1 VPSVAVFDLD
11 EVLLRGDAVPLLLRG
26 ALRRGPARVLPLL
39 AAAPLLALGA
49 VAGPTRPLAARLLAV
64 LAAGTDDD
72 AVTDAYREALARRP
86 EAAVADALA
95 CVRAHRAAGDR
106 VVVATA
112 AEVTLARG
120 FLAAL
125 GLGDLDVVA
134 STGWPHP
141 RRVHGG
147 AEVLSPANLSR

>member
-1 VPSVAVFDLD
+1 
-11 EVLLRGDAVPLLLRG
+11 
-26 ALRRGPARVLPLL
+26 
-39 AAAPLLALGA
+39 
-49 VAGPTRPLAARLLAV
+49 
-64 LAAGTDDD
+64 
-72 AVTDAYREALARRP
+72 
-86 EAAVADALA
+86 
-95 CVRAHRAAGDR
+95 

-134 STGWPHP
+134 STGWPP
-141 RRVHGG
+141 RRVHGETKVRALVDRGCPPPWTAVYTDSAADLPLLAGTPHPVLVDPGRRLRASGGAGARPRGRRAPVEVSG

>member
-1 VPSVAVFDLD
+1 
-11 EVLLRGDAVPLLLRG
+11 
-26 ALRRGPARVLPLL
+26 
-39 AAAPLLALGA
+39 
-49 VAGPTRPLAARLLAV
+49 
-64 LAAGTDDD
+64 
-72 AVTDAYREALARRP
+72 
-86 EAAVADALA
+86 
-95 CVRAHRAAGDR
+95 

-141 RRVHGG
+141 RRVHGETKVRALVDRGCPPPWTAVYTDSAADLPLLAGTPHPVLVDPGRRLRASGGAGARPRGRRAPVEVSGVEVSGAEVEVSG